1 MHYDDLQFMSD
12 LFNYLKAKIK
22 DVTIIINDKRKF
34 ILFEPVLL
42 GDIDNIIAQYNY
54 DDMKIDVY
62 NSSNK
67 SYIEI
72 YLIRKEVKEDD

>member
-1 MHYDDLQFMSD
+1 M
-12 LFNYLKAKIK
+12 IK
-22 DVTIIINDKRKF
+22 ENF
-34 ILFEPVLL
+34 ILFDPVLL
-42 GDIDNIIAQYNY
+42 GDIDNIIDQYNY

-72 YLIRKEVKEDD
+72 YLTRKEVEEDD